1 MISILAA
8 LRHAA
13 RDKAARWTAALGM
26 LVGIPLYMVTLLASL
41 TGGRIALANLKLLT
55 PVMELFALAMG
66 ILLGLILALMMFL
79 LREGQRAREGLASG
93 GVLLGILTPL
103 LCCSPILPLLLGLLA
118 IAFPALANAA
128 AGALQA
134 FIARHE
140 TALLLAALA
149 LMVMA
154 LHENARRVLQG
165 PSCRVK

>member
-1 MISILAA
+1 MITILAA
-8 LRHAA
+8 LRHATG
-13 RDKAARWTAALGM
+13 DKAARWAAALGM
-26 LVGIPLYMVTLLASL
+26 LVGIPLYMVTLPASL
-41 TGGRIALANLKLLT
+41 TGGRVALVNLKFLT
-55 PVMELFALAMG
+55 LSMTLFALAMG
-66 ILLGLILALMMFL
+66 ILLGLILALMVFL
-79 LREGQRAREGLASG
+79 VREGQRARGGLASG

-128 AGALQA
+128 VGPLQA

-140 TALLLAALA
+140 TALLLTALA

-154 LHENARRVLQG
+154 LHQNARRVLQG